1 MNRNEPCW
9 CGSGKKYKHCHLA
22 FDERINGM
30 TFDVFKGQVR
40 PPRKIINN
48 EADIEGIRK
57 AGVVNDGALDL
68 MAAFQRALITRA
80 IRKMSASPL
89 MTWFATGFRR
99 RIPFFGKGTS

>member
-1 MNRNEPCW
+1 MRQMDAESISASLRDGSEKMNRNEPCW

-57 AGVVNDGALDL
+57 AGVVNDRD
-68 MAAFQRALITRA
+68 
-80 IRKMSASPL
+80 RKSVV
-89 MTWFATGFRR
+89 
-99 RIPFFGKGTS
+99 